1 MKNIAQ
7 YFYKKKKNYRD
18 VNLYI
23 HLSTVKKTLWWSK
36 YELHKINVYQ
46 YCKEDLQTIEAQC

>member
-7 YFYKKKKNYRD
+7 YFFKKNYRD

-23 HLSTVKKTLWWSK
+23 HLSIVKKGLWWSK
-36 YELHKINVYQ
+36 YEPHKINVYQ

>member
-7 YFYKKKKNYRD
+7 YFFKKNYRD
-18 VNLYI
+18 ANLYI
-23 HLSTVKKTLWWSK
+23 HLSIVKKGLWWSK
-36 YELHKINVYQ
+36 YELHKISVFQ